1 MTYAGAW
8 DRVEGGHARA
18 LLLAI
23 AVPALLIAIGIV
35 LELFHDD
42 SDSFDLGAQLF
53 IFGIAF
59 LISLPVIAI
68 AVFVIGLPLTWL
80 LARWRLERMWT
91 YPAAG
96 FVAGAGILLLTPLF
110 ESRDGSTVI
119 RLEDLPWL
127 LIGALPG
134 ALSGA
139 IWWWA
144 HRRHVRRG

>member
-1 MTYAGAW
+1 MTFAGAW
-8 DRVEGGHARA
+8 DRVEGGHGNA

-23 AVPALLIAIGIV
+23 AVPALLIALGFVLLIV
-35 LELFHDD
+35 RDE
-42 SDSFDLGAQLF
+42 SLGAQV
-53 IFGIAF
+53 AVF
-59 LISLPVIAI
+59 LAALVFVVPVIAI

-80 LARWRLERMWT
+80 LARWRLERIWT

-96 FVAGAGILLLTPLF
+96 FVAGATLVVFVPYLTGDTRTGA
-110 ESRDGSTVI
+110 S
-119 RLEDLPWL
+119 LEFLPFA

-144 HRRHVRRG
+144 HRRYVQAKGDAA